1 MTFKR
6 SEISLAAEQN
16 VNAHGGMTWDPA
28 AQADYLA
35 EKLGGPARGKAQLA
49 IIQKLRGYTLGMVS
63 KGHKFDFNDLVK
75 EPEFRGIHYGKLA
88 KAAEALAK
96 KGRVAY
102 DGKTITL
109 TEDIAE
115 EAVPKQTMMQFLSRG
130 SRTGQL
136 TEMVAQDQPLLEIED
151 AFAHAAIIELEGGES
166 IGLYELCEHIGSE
179 LTEAQERAGDSV
191 NLVEVGRL
199 FLPLLTEDRLDEG
212 KARKIAGAIGRGLAW
227 AAKKGSAAWK
237 SETGKKVRAKGKEL
251 AGRGLK
257 ALGKAAVGAAK
268 AVVRAAASSETL
280 TKSRKVSDVPAD
292 LAAAGEAVKKKA
304 SKTVFSKEWWTKD
317 RSTGLGK
324 KVAKWAGAT
333 SKDRAEVSKLAK
345 SLAKRK
351 AAGEKIKDPEALA
364 RWIGAKMGGHAED
377 QRPSASLLREAKIG
391 PSYTPAQLLKFL
403 KGQKP
408 GTYTTVNEL
417 QYSFG
422 GTASSHTAV
431 LKTLVKAGK
440 LKVLP
445 GKTMGRGSMY
455 GLAEGAV
462 VEARSAWSYI
472 KPQYRSKNVGWT
484 KSGEFACP
492 YCGVSIGKNL
502 RGDKP
507 FANASAHLK
516 KAHGKTPAD
525 MAKLTEAADPEA
537 ADNLKIANK
546 FKGKMLKPTG
556 ELGNIG
562 RGPKKKLVKAG
573 NNVIYHDYV
582 REGSGP
588 GKKSGFTISA
598 SYFHVQ
604 GLLRK
609 GFPVK
614 GLGPDE
620 RGLPKWFVYEFARMA
635 EEVQMGASAALL
647 RESKSPNAKVLL
659 KQYLSNEDDNYHSEN
674 YLLLAKAYGTPV
686 QVKKVQAI
694 LKRNRAQGHTSKAD
708 NDWMY
713 KNINPYYRKLV
724 AAAKGRA
731 ENVQVSASLLREDG
745 GVTGGYNRYQ
755 KLMPDDTRDKIMQ
768 ARAQEI
774 EAFAADRGYDLRIV
788 MAIAEVSMRMGR
800 VPDLRQYGVYGEEA
814 LAIRHFIAG
823 DILNL
828 AIEDEQPSASILS
841 EAKKL
846 GKIPK
851 KWQTKTGKKEI
862 ELGIRLAQQG
872 LISSTDPKEIRWAQ
886 KLYAF
891 AHDAKGSGVP
901 WWEKAEKAE
910 KVLKTW
916 LKKHGHSVPKM
927 VNSAWVTEAVYNIS
941 ATPAA
946 SKAGTDV
953 HKMAQQIATA
963 IAPFLKGRYQTVQ
976 AQDVFGQAQSI
987 HIRSGNITPAM
998 AGHNVAWHN
1007 DDYKFQA
1014 IVSGFNKDGS
1024 AGPKISVEQL
1034 SGSYK
1039 TKKMRKKTV
1048 KPGKESLMVN
1058 HIKKYVA
1065 GLMKDAPA
1073 PRAEDVSVSVLR
1085 GKEPKPALDEAE
1097 ELTEAAAGKA
1107 TIKGKVTFTYSGGG
1121 QPTIVM
1127 MLDGIHLA
1135 APRGWALDPALDT
1148 WKNLVAKHKSLK
1160 TVAQGKSKTVNT
1172 TVEFYKSSGDYKIRV
1187 YVGGVLLLD
1196 YYIDPASGLWKK
1208 LVKKYPRLLV
1218 VTENEE
1224 VQAARA
1230 LPGFTNLL
1238 GSKKLDV
1245 LHEVAAPGFSG
1256 TVKAMKGEGGTKKKA
1271 HKGEP
1276 SSPDEPKDIDNPWA
1290 LSWHMWGKGNK
1301 SHYDPEKGKSRYKSP
1316 EKYAADKKKAEE
1328 VDGNLRAATR
1338 FAELLGCRLAQT
1350 QAPTK
1355 YTL

>member
-49 IIQKLRGYTLGMVS
+49 IIQKLRGYTTGMVP

-109 TEDIAE
+109 TETGPAPGSKTE
-115 EAVPKQTMMQFLSRG
+115 NTMAWLSRG
-130 SRTGQL
+130 SRTGQM
-136 TEMVAQDQPLLEIED
+136 T
-151 AFAHAAIIELEGGES
+151 G
-166 IGLYELCEHIGSE
+166 
-179 LTEAQERAGDSV
+179 
-191 NLVEVGRL
+191 LVE
-199 FLPLLTEDRLDEG
+199 
-212 KARKIAGAIGRGLAW
+212 KADG
-227 AAKKGSAAWK
+227 
-237 SETGKKVRAKGKEL
+237 E
-251 AGRGLK
+251 
-257 ALGKAAVGAAK
+257 
-268 AVVRAAASSETL
+268 AAA
-280 TKSRKVSDVPAD
+280 
-292 LAAAGEAVKKKA
+292 
-304 SKTVFSKEWWTKD
+304 
-317 RSTGLGK
+317 
-324 KVAKWAGAT
+324 
-333 SKDRAEVSKLAK
+333 
-345 SLAKRK
+345 
-351 AAGEKIKDPEALA
+351 
-364 RWIGAKMGGHAED
+364 
-377 QRPSASLLREAKIG
+377 
-391 PSYTPAQLLKFL
+391 
-403 KGQKP
+403 
-408 GTYTTVNEL
+408 
-417 QYSFG
+417 
-422 GTASSHTAV
+422 
-431 LKTLVKAGK
+431 
-440 LKVLP
+440 
-445 GKTMGRGSMY
+445 
-455 GLAEGAV
+455 
-462 VEARSAWSYI
+462 
-472 KPQYRSKNVGWT
+472 
-484 KSGEFACP
+484 
-492 YCGVSIGKNL
+492 
-502 RGDKP
+502 
-507 FANASAHLK
+507 
-516 KAHGKTPAD
+516 
-525 MAKLTEAADPEA
+525 
-537 ADNLKIANK
+537 NLKIANK
-546 FKGKMLKPTG
+546 FKGKLLKPTG

-562 RGPKKKLVKAG
+562 RGPKKKWVKAG

-588 GKKSGFTISA
+588 SKKSGFTISA

-635 EEVQMGASAALL
+635 EEVQMSASAALL
-647 RESKSPNAKVLL
+647 RESVSLEEGKIKLPLTATQRRKFKKDYGVVFKPNAPNLRGGVHPSKWKNYPRYLATFGKNVDAAIRFRKMVRGGELTYRGIPKAAPGDKL
-659 KQYLSNEDDNYHSEN
+659 KIGDYGSYIGLYMPLAMGNAGED
-674 YLLLAKAYGTPV
+674 APAP
-686 QVKKVQAI
+686 APAP
-694 LKRNRAQGHTSKAD
+694 AQEDA
-708 NDWMY
+708 
-713 KNINPYYRKLV
+713 
-724 AAAKGRA
+724 
-731 ENVQVSASLLREDG
+731 QVSAALLREDG
-745 GVTGGYNRYQ
+745 GVTGGFNRHM

-800 VPDLRQYGVYGEEA
+800 VPDLRQYGVHGEEA

-841 EAKKL
+841 EGAAQTTWSQLKKMKLNGFPLPMYLGAKNPTADKDQLTVTLRGKWKGRVIIKLNKGTDLYDLTFGRVRKYEWIIDCKVLGVEVGNLAHVLQRYVEYGEARGKKGKVISAGETAPPSASILAEAKKL

-872 LISSTDPKEIRWAQ
+872 LISSTDSKEIRWAQ
-886 KLYAF
+886 KLYTF
-891 AHDAKGSGVP
+891 AHDAKGSGVA
-901 WWEKAEKAE
+901 WWEKAEEAE
-910 KVLKTW
+910 KALKAW
-916 LKKHGHSVPKM
+916 LKKHGHPVPKM
-927 VNSAWVTEAVYNIS
+927 VNHAWVIEDERPSASILSEASLKDAGRKYGLHKNADGSGYTTLTHASSKTFKSKGGALRWLKQRGYAEDGSRLTEAVYNIS

-953 HKMAQQIATA
+953 HKMAQQLATA
-963 IAPFLKGRYQTVQ
+963 IAPFLRGRYQTVQ

-1085 GKEPKPALDEAE
+1085 GMDSGEGLDEA
-1097 ELTEAAAGKA
+1097 
-1107 TIKGKVTFTYSGGG
+1107 
-1121 QPTIVM
+1121 
-1127 MLDGIHLA
+1127 A
-1135 APRGWALDPALDT
+1135 APASPAASPAVTMTYANNRYTYTGPVLT
-1148 WKNLVAKHKSLK
+1148 VIVRTNHKSASPNEVRIRAPK
-1160 TVAQGKSKTVNT
+1160 TLASKKVVYASDGAEDANFCAYVLAGMSEEQAKKFKTKVRTDLDWVKHAKLAGVAISRSNSESGPLYKMFSRV
-1172 TVEFYKSSGDYKIRV
+1172 FYK
-1187 YVGGVLLLD
+1187 
-1196 YYIDPASGLWKK
+1196 
-1208 LVKKYPRLLV
+1208 KYH
-1218 VTENEE
+1218 EDMA
-1224 VQAARA
+1224 AARA
-1230 LPGFTNLL
+1230 LPGFTDLL
-1238 GSKKLDV
+1238 GSKKLDA

-1256 TVKAMKGEGGTKKKA
+1256 TVKAMKGKGGTKKKKYA
-1271 HKGEP
+1271 GEP

-1316 EKYAADKKKAEE
+1316 GKYAADKKKAEE